1 MQGLK
6 FYNHVRQRVSTL
18 FGAEG
23 VWDFL
28 SVHNTQNNLCIT
40 AAESVLQFVT
50 GPPRVYKSNHTARRR
65 DLHHQVNNF
74 DVLRMA
80 SVTGLPFLTSKSF
93 FNIRA
98 VDAVSE
104 QRASYDYRS
113 F

>member
-18 FGAEG
+18 FDAEG

-40 AAESVLQFVT
+40 AAESVFQFVT
-50 GPPRVYKSNHTARRR
+50 GPLRVYKPNHIASRR
-65 DLHHQVNNF
+65 DLYYQVNNF

-80 SVTGLPFLTSKSF
+80 SVTGLPFLTSKTF